1 MNRSIRLS
9 PILAPLFCLAILVI
23 VAPSS
28 SCATVSEGQVA
39 ESAAAAEPPGIEEQW
54 GIEIT
59 SLRLTANGHM
69 LDYRYRVLDAE
80 KATDLFKRQIKPY
93 LIHQASEK
101 VMAVPETAKL
111 GPLRNSNI
119 PQEGKIY
126 WMFFGNAG
134 KIVQPGDKVTVVI
147 GEFRV
152 EDIVVE

>member
-1 MNRSIRLS
+1 MTKTLVTTLAL
-9 PILAPLFCLAILVI
+9 ILGLFVALATPASASATAAEGEAPAD
-23 VAPSS
+23 
-28 SCATVSEGQVA
+28 T
-39 ESAAAAEPPGIEEQW
+39 AEPPGIAEQW

-69 LDYRYRVLDAE
+69 LDYRDRVLDAA

-101 VMAVPETAKL
+101 VLSVPETAKL

-119 PQEGKIY
+119 PQEGRIY
-126 WMFFGNAG
+126 WMFFGNTG

-152 EDIVVE
+152 EDIVIE